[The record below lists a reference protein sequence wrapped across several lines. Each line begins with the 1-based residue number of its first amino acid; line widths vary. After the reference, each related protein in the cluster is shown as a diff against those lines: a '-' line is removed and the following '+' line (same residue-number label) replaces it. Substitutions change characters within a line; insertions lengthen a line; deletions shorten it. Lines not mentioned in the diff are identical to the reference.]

1 MQNKDKKIITNDLY
15 NDPIKYGVYEPG
27 LVMLED
33 FIEQLEYDIQ
43 YSSSCLDQVKAH
55 YKKFAEAFEEIKQN
69 GKHNESLI
77 RNHKKHIIIKE
88 LYEFFEEILPPK
100 IVFERPI
107 VKTDEHP
114 DDAESQ

>member
-15 NDPIKYGVYEPG
+15 NDPIKYGVYGPG

-43 YSSSCLDQVKAH
+43 YSSSCLDQVKAY
-55 YKKFAEAFEEIKQN
+55 YKKFTEAFEEIKEN
-69 GKHNESLI
+69 GKHHESLI
-77 RNHKKHIIIKE
+77 RSHKKHIIIKE
-88 LYEFFEEILPPK
+88 LYEFFEEILSPK
-100 IVFERPI
+100 IVFERPF

-114 DDAESQ
+114 DNAESQ

>member
-43 YSSSCLDQVKAH
+43 YSSSCLDQVKAY
-55 YKKFAEAFEEIKQN
+55 YKKFTEAFEEIKEN
-69 GKHNESLI
+69 GKHSETLFKSDK
-77 RNHKKHIIIKE
+77 RQRIIKE
-88 LYEFFEEILPPK
+88 LYEYFEKIL
-100 IVFERPI
+100 
-107 VKTDEHP
+107 
-114 DDAESQ
+114 